1 MPTQEERLNA
11 LERNTT
17 ANIHDLQAN
26 TTILLG
32 IAQSQGQDIRRVLQQ
47 LSIMDGRL
55 NLVDGRLNIMD
66 GRQATIEATLNEHT
80 TLLNQHTT
88 LLTEILARLPEKL

>member
-1 MPTQEERLNA
+1 MATQEERLAA
-11 LERNTT
+11 LEQNTT
-17 ANIHDLQAN
+17 RNIHDLQAN

-32 IAQSQGQDIRRVLQQ
+32 IAQSQGQDIRRILQQ

-66 GRQATIEATLNEHT
+66 GRQAAIETTLNEHT
-80 TLLNQHTT
+80 A
-88 LLTEILARLPEKL
+88 LLTEILARLPEKP